1 MTELLEKALSCLRER
16 PAADQDR
23 AAEIILALL
32 DQDSPEYDLIPEQ
45 EEDVARIQAGL
56 RNGSVRL
63 ATDEEV
69 AATWRS
75 FGL

>member
-1 MTELLEKALSCLRER
+1 MTELLEKALSRLRER

-32 DQDSPEYDLIPEQ
+32 DQDSPEYDLTPEQ